1 MPPSPGGSRSDVSG
15 FCHIHSV
22 QRADR
27 DLADRLA
34 ETLPGGAP
42 RRIVIKPNWVCHQTQ
57 PEFPVGALVTSTD
70 LIGSIIEACI
80 RRYADLEEILVAD
93 VPIQSCDWP
102 RLVRQ
107 AGIDRLAARFEGLG
121 RPRVTVRDL
130 RASRVRSEKG
140 YLTEEPPSA
149 EHGDPKGFADVVL
162 DHQSFLEAAS
172 GDAASFRVSDYS
184 PEETK
189 SSHRKGFHRYRVARS
204 LLECDL
210 FINAAKM
217 KTHQKAGITGALKNV
232 VGINVNKAYLVH
244 YREGGRSR
252 GDEFPPDVA
261 WPVVLQSRVRRW
273 ALDRP
278 RPVFG
283 ILRAGWRGFRR
294 LYGLETM
301 ATRDRIGRP
310 FVLTG
315 GSWYGNDSIWRMIY
329 DLNRVVLHGRP
340 QGGELAPE
348 PQRKYLAVVDGI
360 TAGEG
365 NGPLQPLP
373 VEAGI
378 VAISDNPFLTDFALS
393 RLMGFD
399 AKRIPQLAHHREFGI
414 GSWGDFDPAGARVHL
429 DGRELCGIE
438 ALPVLRSFLAPVG
451 WKEHIELLPAS
462 RVA

>member
-1 MPPSPGGSRSDVSG
+1 MRRG
-15 FCHIHSV
+15 
-22 QRADR
+22 DR
-27 DLADRLA
+27 DLTDRLA
-34 ETLPGGAP
+34 EALPESPA
-42 RRIVIKPNWVCHQTQ
+42 RRIVIKPNWVCHQTD
-57 PEFPVGALVTSTD
+57 PEFPIGALVTSTD
-70 LIGSIIEACI
+70 LLLSIIEACI
-80 RRYADLEEILVAD
+80 RRHADLEEILVAD
-93 VPIQSCDWP
+93 VPLQSCDWP

-107 AGIDRLAARFEGLG
+107 AGIDRIAARFGSLD
-121 RPRVTVRDL
+121 RPRVSVRDL
-130 RASRVRSEKG
+130 RASRVRSEEG
-140 YLTEEPPSA
+140 YLLEEAPSTD
-149 EHGDPKGFADVVL
+149 HGDPKGCADVIL
-162 DHQSFLEAAS
+162 DHQSFLDAAS
-172 GDAASFRVSDYS
+172 AEAASFRVSDYS

-189 SSHRKGFHRYRVARS
+189 SSHRKGYHRYRIARS

-232 VGINVNKAYLVH
+232 VGINVNKAFLVH

-252 GDEFPPDVA
+252 GDEFPPDIA

-273 ALDRP
+273 ALGRS

-283 ILRAGWRGFRR
+283 ALRTGWRGFRR
-294 LYGLETM
+294 LYGLEVKGS
-301 ATRDRIGRP
+301 RDRMERP

-329 DLNRVVLHGRP
+329 DLNRVILYGRP
-340 QGGELAPE
+340 EGGELAFQ

-378 VAISDNPFLTDFALS
+378 VAVSDNPFLADFALC
-393 RLMGFD
+393 RMMGFD
-399 AKRIPQLAHHREFGI
+399 AMRIPQLAHHREFGG
-414 GSWGDFDPAGARVHL
+414 GSWGDFDPAAVRLHL
-429 DGRELCGIE
+429 DGVELCGIE
-438 ALPVLRSFLAPVG
+438 MLPVLRQFLPAAG
-451 WKEHIELLPAS
+451 WREHIELPAAP

>member
-1 MPPSPGGSRSDVSG
+1 MSG
-15 FCHIHSV
+15 FCYIHSV
-22 QRADR
+22 RRADR
-27 DLADRLA
+27 DLTDRLVEA
-34 ETLPGGAP
+34 LPDGAT
-42 RRIVIKPNWVCHQTQ
+42 RRIVIKPNWVCHQSD
-57 PEFPVGALVTSTD
+57 PEFPIAALVTSTD
-70 LIGSIIEACI
+70 LIVSIIEACI

-93 VPIQSCDWP
+93 VPIQSCDWL
-102 RLVRQ
+102 RLVHQ
-107 AGIDRLAARFEGLG
+107 AGIERLVARFGGLA

-130 RASRVRSEKG
+130 RASRVRSVKG
-140 YLTEEPPSA
+140 YLVEEPPSA
-149 EHGDPKGFADVVL
+149 EHGDPKGFADIVL
-162 DHQSFLEAAS
+162 DHQSFLEATS
-172 GDAASFRVSDYS
+172 DDSASFRVADYS

-244 YREGGRSR
+244 YREGGLSR
-252 GDEFPPDVA
+252 GDEFPPDIA

-273 ALDRP
+273 ALGRS

-283 ILRAGWRGFRR
+283 VLRTGWRGFRQ
-294 LYGLETM
+294 LYGLETK

-329 DLNRVVLHGRP
+329 DLNRVILHGRP
-340 QGGELAPE
+340 EGGELASE
-348 PQRKYLAVVDGI
+348 PQRRYLAVVDGI

-378 VAISDNPFLTDFALS
+378 VAISDNPFLADFALS

-399 AKRIPQLAHHREFGI
+399 AKKIPQLAHHREFGAK
-414 GSWGDFDPAGARVHL
+414 SWGDFDPASARLHL

-438 ALPVLRSFLAPVG
+438 ALAVLRVFLPPAG
-451 WKEHIELLPAS
+451 WREHIELAAAS